1 MPSSAEQDLKPGTL
15 LTNAE
20 VGRLMRV
27 IQDKTFSQTRSL
39 ADALQLFDTADPP
52 SPLPEDEQALLKQTR
67 ADLTQFFDVI
77 GDGTI
82 QAGDD
87 FSQTRDKEEVRQA
100 VRLRLGLPAVSTVVA
115 SQQAAADEARRTR
128 RTSKAVGTETVF
140 NG

>member
-1 MPSSAEQDLKPGTL
+1 MPSSTEQDLKPGTL

-27 IQDKTFSQTRSL
+27 IQDQTFPQTRAL
-39 ADALQLFDTADPP
+39 ADALQLKEDDGST
-52 SPLPEDEQALLKQTR
+52 PLAESEQALLKQTR
-67 ADLTQFFDVI
+67 ADLSQFFDVR

-115 SQQAAADEARRTR
+115 TQQADADSARRKR
-128 RTSKAVGTETVF
+128 RASTSAGSETVF